1 MPRYDGKGPMGH
13 GAKTGRGL
21 GVCNGEEVNNSDE
34 LKQNLGLGLGLGLGH
49 RGGRKGGG
57 FRRNV
62 SVSSQEFLK
71 EQKEILQRKLD
82 LINEKLESM

>member
-1 MPRYDGKGPMGH
+1 MPRYDGKGPMGR

-21 GVCNGEEVNNSDE
+21 GACNGEEIKNNDE
-34 LKQNLGLGLGLGLGH
+34 LKQNLGLGLGLGH

-57 FRRNV
+57 FKKNV
-62 SVSSQEFLK
+62 SVSSQELLK

-82 LINEKLESM
+82 LINEQLESM